1 TRLKIA
7 GATSS
12 WSDLV
17 QGLEALVNDFIFVG
31 IAVFFLLSLEPRRK
45 RRRVLTALHTLRSLA
60 HIVDMHQLTK
70 DPDRLLVDGPDT
82 ASSPSRT
89 MTAFELA
96 RYLDY
101 STEMLAIV
109 AKIAALYVQEFADPI
124 ALDAAGSVQALA
136 VDLSRAIG
144 QKIMLLDRRP
154 SI

>member
-1 TRLKIA
+1 
-7 GATSS
+7 
-12 WSDLV
+12 
-17 QGLEALVNDFIFVG
+17 
-31 IAVFFLLSLEPRRK
+31 
-45 RRRVLTALHTLRSLA
+45 
-60 HIVDMHQLTK
+60 
-70 DPDRLLVDGPDT
+70 
-82 ASSPSRT
+82 

-154 SI
+154 PA